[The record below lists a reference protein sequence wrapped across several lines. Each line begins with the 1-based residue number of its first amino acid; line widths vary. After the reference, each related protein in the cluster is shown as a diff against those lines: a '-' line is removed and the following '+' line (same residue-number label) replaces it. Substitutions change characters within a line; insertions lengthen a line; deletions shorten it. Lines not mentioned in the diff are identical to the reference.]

1 MVERGILPGKQD
13 NFREELYA
21 AYVAVQCAEAA
32 TLFSGNLAVVLGF
45 RFCFPRVGYS
55 CFLQQAETAL
65 WWELWRCLAPKRE
78 RWRVC
83 HVKSHTKTQ
92 KHESFAQ
99 KWAWHHNATADETAK
114 GTHALRSA
122 ELCEAASAADKAY
135 ASTVCAAKCVLAL
148 QEAIVRARRR
158 PRQKP
163 VKLARLLH
171 LLERRLS
178 SRPTSWC
185 NRGAVPNVNFQP
197 HDFPDTLLRPGP
209 RFMWVVQARML
220 QGPWVQTS
228 EWISVLALY
237 VHFVAS
243 TGWRE
248 SKQPFSCGQSA

>member
-32 TLFSGNLAVVLGF
+32 TLLSGNLAVVLGF

-92 KHESFAQ
+92 KDESFAQ
-99 KWAWHHNATADETAK
+99 KWARHYNATADETAK

-135 ASTVCAAKCVLAL
+135 ASTVCAAKCVFAL
-148 QEAIVRARRR
+148 QEAIVRAQAST
-158 PRQKP
+158 PEASETGPP
-163 VKLARLLH
+163 VAPVGAATVQSSHQLAQQ
-171 LLERRLS
+171 
-178 SRPTSWC
+178 
-185 NRGAVPNVNFQP
+185 GAVPNVNFQP
-197 HDFPDTLLRPGP
+197 HDFPDTLLRSGP
-209 RFMWVVQARML
+209 RFMWVVQAWML

-228 EWISVLALY
+228 EWISVFAMY

-243 TGWRE
+243 TGWLE
-248 SKQPFSCGQSA
+248 SKQPFSCRRSA